1 MQVKGRGSFYDRWF
15 GGGTPTEPRW
25 DPDDPRWLTLEPDI
39 QPVDLQV
46 LRQAGIPEPLLYLA
60 MRRARSAAQPVHR
73 LESMVGGGSPSLAFL
88 DEVVEDPDKRPYT
101 WDLPDDC
108 I

>member
-1 MQVKGRGSFYDRWF
+1 MQVR
-15 GGGTPTEPRW
+15 P
-25 DPDDPRWLTLEPDI
+25 PDDPAWLTTAPDI
-39 QPVDLQV
+39 RLVDLQV
-46 LRQAGIPEPLLYLA
+46 LRQAGVPEPILYLA
-60 MRRARSAAQPVHR
+60 LREERGVAAPVRR

-88 DEVVEDPDKRPYT
+88 DEVVEDPDKRPYV

>member
-1 MQVKGRGSFYDRWF
+1 MQVR
-15 GGGTPTEPRW
+15 
-25 DPDDPRWLTLEPDI
+25 PDDPAWLTKEPDI
-39 QPVDLQV
+39 RLVDLQV
-46 LRQAGIPEPLLYLA
+46 LRQAGVPEPLLFLA
-60 MRRARSAAQPVHR
+60 LREERPSTVPGYRFGRVGP
-73 LESMVGGGSPSLAFL
+73 VGGSDLSFL